1 MARPVSLRRWL
12 RQRRAV
18 CLRRMECLLCRRRG
32 LRQDQRGAVYFEF
45 LLCFVPVFLLFLA
58 GVQIALLYTANLVG
72 ADAALRAARSAIVV
86 LDEDPERHGGVPRG
100 DLLTLG
106 GGDDSGD
113 SWLAAGLGGAAPG
126 NSGAS
131 SGSASGLAGVLMPGN
146 SRLRMIRRAAYAP
159 LAALSPS
166 AGRAVSGGALSTI
179 FGASA
184 LGRLAVGYALYTPT
198 MTAVTLREA
207 PGSSVVIDQV
217 VSQGLVTLHVTYLYY
232 CQVPLVD
239 RFGCRPLYDLAGF
252 GEVAKEFQKAVES
265 FEPSR
270 PDLFYKRIS
279 EIRGRG
285 LNASER
291 QRYLIAEF
299 DRVERPI
306 LLAAHLLTG
315 ARFVVLEAEV
325 SLPNQGAC
333 YHGGCVGGG
342 T

>member
-1 MARPVSLRRWL
+1 
-12 RQRRAV
+12 
-18 CLRRMECLLCRRRG
+18 
-32 LRQDQRGAVYFEF
+32 
-45 LLCFVPVFLLFLA
+45 
-58 GVQIALLYTANLVG
+58 
-72 ADAALRAARSAIVV
+72 
-86 LDEDPERHGGVPRG
+86 
-100 DLLTLG
+100 
-106 GGDDSGD
+106 
-113 SWLAAGLGGAAPG
+113 
-126 NSGAS
+126 
-131 SGSASGLAGVLMPGN
+131 
-146 SRLRMIRRAAYAP
+146 
-159 LAALSPS
+159 
-166 AGRAVSGGALSTI
+166 
-179 FGASA
+179 
-184 LGRLAVGYALYTPT
+184 

-299 DRVERPI
+299 DRVERPL

-315 ARFVVLEAEV
+315 ARCVVLAPK
-325 SLPNQGAC
+325 LMFHRAYTC
-333 YHGGCVGGG
+333 HFLGCGNGQSASSRRSYQQCSTG
-342 T
+342 IGYSWGYLAYLM